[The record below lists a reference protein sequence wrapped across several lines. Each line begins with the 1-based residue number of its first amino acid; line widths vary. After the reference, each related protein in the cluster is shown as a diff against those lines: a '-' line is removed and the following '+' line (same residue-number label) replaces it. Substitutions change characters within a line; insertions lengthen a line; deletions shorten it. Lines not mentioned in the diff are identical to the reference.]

1 MLMANPRRLVSESD
15 SGLFV
20 KLGIQARLLMRLLAD
35 RRVSPLLKILPIIS
49 FLYLLFPF
57 DFLGPIDDAIVIWL
71 GSTLFI
77 ELSPQEVV
85 DEHRAELSPAT
96 KNGADKEPRI
106 DEGDIIDAEYRA
118 KPKE

>member
-1 MLMANPRRLVSESD
+1 MLMANPRRLISEPD
-15 SGLFV
+15 SGFFV
-20 KLGIQARLLMRLLAD
+20 ELGVQARLLMRLLSD

-57 DFLGPIDDAIVIWL
+57 DVLGPFDDAIVIWL
-71 GSTLFI
+71 GATLFI

-85 DEHRAELSPAT
+85 EEHRAALSPAR
-96 KNGADKEPRI
+96 KNAADEEPRI
-106 DEGDIIDAEYRA
+106 DEGDIIDAEYRS

>member
-1 MLMANPRRLVSESD
+1 MANPRRLVSEPD
-15 SGLFV
+15 NGLFAE
-20 KLGIQARLLMRLLAD
+20 LGVQARLLMRLLAD
-35 RRVSPLLKILPIIS
+35 RRVSPLLKILPIVS

-57 DFLGPIDDAIVIWL
+57 DFLGPVDDAIVIWL
-71 GSTLFI
+71 GATLFI

-85 DEHRAELSPAT
+85 EEHRAALSPAR

-106 DEGDIIDAEYRA
+106 DEGDIIDADYRT